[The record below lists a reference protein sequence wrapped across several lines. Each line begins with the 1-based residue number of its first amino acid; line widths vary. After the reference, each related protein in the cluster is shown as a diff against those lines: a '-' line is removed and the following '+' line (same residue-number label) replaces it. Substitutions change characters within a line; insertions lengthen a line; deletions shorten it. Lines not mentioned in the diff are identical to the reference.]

1 MNNENAADGMRLHL
15 GCGSK
20 IIRGRVNIDAIPQSS
35 DVVVDNVMTLET
47 VEDGS
52 ASEIYACH
60 VLEHFGRREIE
71 QVLGTW
77 FRKLSPGGLIRIS
90 VPDIEKVFE
99 KYAEGTPLA
108 VLMGFL
114 YGGQRNEYDYHKVGF
129 DFGSLRTALE
139 AAGFVAVRRYNWQE
153 TDHSGVDDYSQAY
166 LPHMDKENGTLM
178 SLNVEASKPASS
190 S

>member
-1 MNNENAADGMRLHL
+1 MSKEDDLVGARLHL
-15 GCGSK
+15 GCGAK
-20 IIRGRVNIDAIPQSS
+20 IIRNRVNIDAIPQSP
-35 DVVVDNVMTLET
+35 DVVVDDVMTLET

-71 QVLGTW
+71 QVLDIW

-99 KYAEGTPLA
+99 QYGKGTPLK
-108 VLMGFL
+108 VLMGLL
-114 YGGQRNEYDYHKVGF
+114 YGGQRNEYDYHKVCF
-129 DFGSLRTALE
+129 DFMSLQTALE
-139 AAGFVAVRRYNWQE
+139 AAGFVSVKRYNWQE
-153 TDHSGVDDYSQAY
+153 TDHSHVDDYSQAY

-178 SLNVEASKPASS
+178 SLNVEALKPMASQ
-190 S
+190 